1 MSSYYLKCG
10 KNQEKIYPTVSK
22 PNKGKTMVLSKC
34 AICGCKQLSFI
45 KNKKQVK
52 Y

>member
-22 PNKGKTMVLSKC
+22 TNKGKTMVLSKF
-34 AICGCKQLSFI
+34 ATCGL
-45 KNKKQVK
+45 NN
-52 Y
+52 